1 MLLRALAVV
10 CILRLALWILP
21 FRTLRSTLQ
30 KVKVGKRNATPVS
43 FLEVKKTAST
53 VRRASRYVPA
63 ASCLTQAL
71 ATQLLLT
78 RMGVAVI
85 LRIGVAKGING
96 KFEAHAW
103 LESHGRIIIGKS
115 RDLHRYTVLSRLEEV
130 SL

>member
-1 MLLRALAVV
+1 MLLRALSVV

-21 FRTLRSTLQ
+21 FRILRSTLDRVNPQ
-30 KVKVGKRNATPVS
+30 RTNAPALT
-43 FLEVKKTAST
+43 FLEAKKIAST

-78 RMGVAVI
+78 RGGVAVVF
-85 LRIGVAKGING
+85 RIGVAKGING
-96 KFEAHAW
+96 QFEAHAW

-115 RDLHRYTVLSRLEEV
+115 RDLHRYKVLSRFGEV